1 MSVLHTTINE
11 LKQVREEARK
21 ALYDDTLHQKEEDF
35 NQAIEKLREKKDSLE
50 SHKHRNDFF
59 RKLLYPDLVFINVDQ
74 DLHASKA
81 ELDDQISSKIA
92 ELATILQYKKDLRS
106 SIGLY
111 SQQIE
116 HRKNQCKQKEKKELT
131 SRKKELKSKKKELC
145 HQSNSV
151 HPLSHN
157 PYFALLS

>member
-1 MSVLHTTINE
+1 MEDSPNE
-11 LKQVREEARK
+11 LREEARK
-21 ALYDDTLHQKEEDF
+21 ALDDYELNLKQTELNH
-35 NQAIEKLREKKDSLE
+35 AIEKLRKEKDSLE

-74 DLHASKA
+74 DLRASKA

-106 SIGLY
+106 SIRLY